1 MNPFEA
7 YDTALWGIL
16 VILGTLLLQLLIASV
31 TKAKQPGAIPGKMD
45 PDLGHASFVFRSNR
59 TFMNSVENAPAM
71 LGTALLAVLVGAS
84 TTWTAALVWTYAL
97 ARIAHMILY
106 YAIATDVNPSP
117 RSYFFLLGF
126 AANIALLG
134 FVAVALA

>member
-7 YDTALWGIL
+7 YDTALWGIF
-16 VILGTLLLQLLIASV
+16 VILATLLLQLLIASV

-71 LGTALLAVLVGAS
+71 LGTALLAILAGAS
-84 TTWTAALVWTYAL
+84 TYWTGILVWTYAL
-97 ARIAHMILY
+97 ARLVHMVLY
-106 YAIATDVNPSP
+106 YAIATDINPSP

-126 AANIALLG
+126 AANAVLLG
-134 FVAVALA
+134 VVAAALV